1 MRRIAMAAVPTFS
14 ASHLV
19 INSALG
25 RPGGRGTHKGIGLQ
39 SAWFVLELGNYSLG
53 FLWFFSAHFHPFPGF
68 CMFFRPVELD
78 FLFFFKPGSIFLQD
92 PICFRLAGHSH
103 NTIEVL
109 QDAQMKRLK
118 LRDGRSQIPSGSCY
132 FRRWLPVAIRH
143 DSRVTRMTKSR
154 TIGIGPC
161 SPK

>member
-1 MRRIAMAAVPTFS
+1 MAAVPTFS

-78 FLFFFKPGSIFLQD
+78 FLFFLSQAASFCRIQSVSGWLVTVTTLLRCFK
-92 PICFRLAGHSH
+92 
-103 NTIEVL
+103 T
-109 QDAQMKRLK
+109 
-118 LRDGRSQIPSGSCY
+118 
-132 FRRWLPVAIRH
+132 
-143 DSRVTRMTKSR
+143 
-154 TIGIGPC
+154 
-161 SPK
+161 PK